1 MFARSIKI
9 LVEFTAFVLL
19 CTSAASARPKDW
31 NEHEAIAEAQHD
43 IRAHNIKFYWHGGY
57 ASMPVGLPP
66 KYAYIADRYPH
77 ADGGVG
83 CIVSDRALRE
93 RQRKYSE
100 TYNKLMLSY
109 VLQKQ

>member
-1 MFARSIKI
+1 MFARII
-9 LVEFTAFVLL
+9 TVLL
-19 CTSAASARPKDW
+19 GSTALFLAPTPAILAKPKEW
-31 NEHEAIAEAQHD
+31 SEREAIAEAQHD
-43 IRAHNIKFYWHGGY
+43 IRVHKIKFYWHGGY

-66 KYAYIADRYPH
+66 KYAHIADRYPH

>member
-1 MFARSIKI
+1 MFARSTKI
-9 LVEFTAFVLL
+9 LVAISAFMLFGM
-19 CTSAASARPKDW
+19 SAAIARPKEW
-31 NEHEAIAEAQHD
+31 SEREAIAEAQHD
-43 IRAHNIKFYWHGGY
+43 ILAHKIKFYWHGGY

-66 KYAYIADRYPH
+66 KYAHIADRYPH
-77 ADGGVG
+77 ADGGIG
-83 CIVSDRALRE
+83 CIVSDQALRE

>member
-1 MFARSIKI
+1 VSVTF
-9 LVEFTAFVLL
+9 
-19 CTSAASARPKDW
+19 ARPKEWSDS
-31 NEHEAIAEAQHD
+31 EAIAEAQHD
-43 IRAHNIKFYWHGGY
+43 IRAHKIKFYWHGGY

-66 KYAYIADRYPH
+66 KYAHIADRYPH

-83 CIVSDRALRE
+83 CIVSNRALRE

-100 TYNKLMLSY
+100 SYNKLMLSY

>member
-1 MFARSIKI
+1 MFARSTTV
-9 LVEFTAFVLL
+9 LFAVSAFMLL
-19 CTSAASARPKDW
+19 GMSAAIARPKEW
-31 NEHEAIAEAQHD
+31 SEREAFAEAQHD
-43 IRAHNIKFYWHGGY
+43 IRAHKIKFYWHGGY

-66 KYAYIADRYPH
+66 KYAHIADRYPH
-77 ADGGVG
+77 ADGGIG
-83 CIVSDRALRE
+83 CIVSDQALRE

>member
-1 MFARSIKI
+1 MFARSTK
-9 LVEFTAFVLL
+9 VLFAVCAL
-19 CTSAASARPKDW
+19 TLLGMSAVVARPKEW
-31 NEHEAIAEAQHD
+31 SEREAIAEAQHD
-43 IRAHNIKFYWHGGY
+43 IRVRKIKFYWHGGY

-66 KYAYIADRYPH
+66 KYAHIADRYPH
-77 ADGGVG
+77 ADGGIG
-83 CIVSDRALRE
+83 CIVSDQALRE

>member
-1 MFARSIKI
+1 MR
-9 LVEFTAFVLL
+9 VLL
-19 CTSAASARPKDW
+19 AVSAFMLLGMSAVIAHPKEW
-31 NEHEAIAEAQHD
+31 SEREAIAEAQHD
-43 IRAHNIKFYWHGGY
+43 IRAHKIKFYWHGGY

-66 KYAYIADRYPH
+66 KYAHIGDLYPH

-83 CIVSDRALRE
+83 CIVSDQALRE

-109 VLQKQ
+109 VLQKH

>member
-1 MFARSIKI
+1 
-9 LVEFTAFVLL
+9 
-19 CTSAASARPKDW
+19 
-31 NEHEAIAEAQHD
+31 
-43 IRAHNIKFYWHGGY
+43 
-57 ASMPVGLPP
+57 MPVGLPP
-66 KYAYIADRYPH
+66 KYAHIADRYPH